1 MRVASGAIPQ
11 LEHVD
16 LSDHAV
22 EQYRERAK
30 PALDLVAA
38 RAELQRLVFSGE
50 IVTEPPDWTRS
61 AGTKPYSL
69 VIADT
74 LALPLAPQAGRW
86 ITTTCLVKTTLTAR
100 RREQRAQRKTSR
112 ASAKR
117 AQRRARW

>member
-1 MRVASGAIPQ
+1 MAGGAIPQ

-16 LSDHAV
+16 LSEHAV

-30 PALDLVAA
+30 PALDLAAA
-38 RAELQRLVFSGE
+38 RAELEQLVFSGE
-50 IVTEPPDWTRS
+50 IVTEPPEWTRS
-61 AGTKPYSL
+61 AGTKPYYL

-74 LALPLAPQAGRW
+74 LTLPLAPQAGRW

-100 RREQRAQRKTSR
+100 RRDQRARHKSSR

-117 AQRRARW
+117 AHRRARW